1 MIEAVVLIILGILLI
16 YLGKY
21 YLNSYKEDFENDP
34 GLTVTWDTVV
44 QLLSSGTSNGRNAV
58 NCFIAGGLFLVLG
71 AFMLLVPFIAN
82 VYGW

>member
-1 MIEAVVLIILGILLI
+1 MIEAIVLIVLGILLI

-34 GLTVTWDTVV
+34 RLTVTWDTVV
-44 QLLSSGTSNGRNAV
+44 QLLSSGTSNGRNAI

-71 AFMLLVPFIAN
+71 VFMLLAPLFAN
-82 VYGW
+82 INGW